1 MRFSE
6 DTPWYAR
13 LWYTYTLLFMWLFFD
28 YVYMPIKKFVIKLAY
43 KWKYRKEHREM
54 KRKYLK

>member
-1 MRFSE
+1 MHLSK
-6 DTPWYAR
+6 DTPWYVK

-28 YVYMPIKKFVIKLAY
+28 YVYMPIKNFVIKLAY